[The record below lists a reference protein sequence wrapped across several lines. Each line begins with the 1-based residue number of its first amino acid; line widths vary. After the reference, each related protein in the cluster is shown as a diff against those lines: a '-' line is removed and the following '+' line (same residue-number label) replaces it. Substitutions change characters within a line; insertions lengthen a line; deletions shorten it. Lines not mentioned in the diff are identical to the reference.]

1 MTSKAG
7 IWSRRPRCFP
17 KREIELS
24 ENPGRRLVN
33 WVKKV
38 SGLQTNVLR
47 PVPEYSMNPFYWLG
61 ALTAMVFALQAF
73 TGLLMLIY
81 YVPTTDQ
88 AYSSTLFIIQNVPLG
103 WLLETVH
110 LYGAY
115 AMILLAFLHMFR
127 GYFISVQKHPRELM
141 WVVGMVMGLLV
152 LGMGLTGYLLPW
164 TVVSKSASDVSIGML
179 SFLPAQIGNI
189 LTFLVA
195 GAGSSAA
202 ELTRF
207 FDLHIIVLP
216 AGILSL
222 LLLKMYM
229 FEAHGPAKPP
239 SWDDK
244 GVTKGPAGSKDYPW
258 WPSVYLYFAMIGGV
272 FIAFLLVASALFPIS
287 LPPEFSPAVASNYV
301 PQPDWYFLWMYQIL
315 KFAPFEGN
323 GIYYA
328 LGSVTVLAAVI
339 TLLPFIDRGKTRGPW
354 SRPLYVTFGLVMVAE
369 LVALTVWGYLT
380 PGEIIPTALAAGVT
394 GGILVGVVVATTL
407 AYRLRGRKFSGRPT
421 LGGAA
426 RALGL
431 PFRHAGITAVFLIPL
446 VVGSVAMETMVGSL
460 SGGQADLTAAAASCA
475 VLIASFYGMA
485 RMMRRLTLKRGRA

>member
-1 MTSKAG
+1 MV
-7 IWSRRPRCFP
+7 
-17 KREIELS
+17 ELS
-24 ENPGRRLVN
+24 ENPGRRFVN

-38 SGLQTNVLR
+38 VGLSTNVLR

-61 ALTAMVFALQAF
+61 ALTAMVFGLQAL

-81 YVPTTDQ
+81 YVPTTDH
-88 AYSSTLFIIQNVPLG
+88 AYSSTQFIIQNVPLG
-103 WLLETVH
+103 GLIETVH

-127 GYFISVQKHPRELM
+127 GYFVSVQKHPREMM
-141 WVVGMVMGLLV
+141 WIVGMMMGLLV

-189 LTFLVA
+189 MIFLIA
-195 GAGSSAA
+195 GAGSDAA

-216 AGILSL
+216 AGLLSL
-222 LLLKMYM
+222 LVLKMYM
-229 FEAHGPAKPP
+229 FEAHGASKPP
-239 SWDDK
+239 GWDDHGMPEGAEGGK
-244 GVTKGPAGSKDYPW
+244 EYPW
-258 WPSVYLYFAMIGGV
+258 WPSVYLYFAMIGGA
-272 FIAFLLVASALFPIS
+272 FIAMLIVASALFPLS
-287 LPPEFSPAVASNYV
+287 LPPEFTPAAASNYV

-328 LGSVTVLAAVI
+328 LGAVTVLAAVLV
-339 TLLPFIDRGKTRGPW
+339 LLPFIDRGRSRSPW
-354 SRPLYVTFGLVMVAE
+354 SRPFYVTVGMVMVAE

-394 GGILVGVVVATTL
+394 GGLLLITVAATAVVF
-407 AYRLRGRKFSGRPT
+407 RLRGKGFT
-421 LGGAA
+421 GGSWLKNVV
-426 RALGL
+426 RAMGL
-431 PFRHAGITAVFLIPL
+431 PIRHARTTATFLVPL
-446 VVGSVAMETMVGSL
+446 VIGSVAMEDVVG
-460 SGGQADLTAAAASCA
+460 ALTSSRLDILGAMASSA
-475 VLIASFYGMA
+475 VLLASFYWMA
-485 RMMRRLTLKRGRA
+485 KKVRLLTMETGGP

>member
-1 MTSKAG
+1 M
-7 IWSRRPRCFP
+7 
-17 KREIELS
+17 S
-24 ENPGRRLVN
+24 ENSGRRFVN

-38 SGLQTNVLR
+38 MGLRTNVLR

-61 ALTAMVFALQAF
+61 ALTAMVFGLQAL

-103 WLLETVH
+103 WLIETVH

-115 AMILLAFLHMFR
+115 AMILLVFLHMFR
-127 GYFISVQKHPRELM
+127 GYFVSVQKHPREMM
-141 WVVGMVMGLLV
+141 WVIGMLMGLLV

-179 SFLPAQIGNI
+179 SFLPGQVGNI
-189 LTFLVA
+189 LIFLIA

-216 AGILSL
+216 AGLLSL
-222 LLLKMYM
+222 ILLKMYM
-229 FEAHGPAKPP
+229 FEAHGASKPP
-239 SWDDK
+239 SWEDNGTPK
-244 GVTKGPAGSKDYPW
+244 GSEGGKEYPW

-272 FIAFLLVASALFPIS
+272 FIALLLVASALFPIS
-287 LPPEFSPAVASNYV
+287 LPPEFTPAAASNYV
-301 PQPDWYFLWMYQIL
+301 PQPDWYFLWMYQLL

-328 LGSVTVLAAVI
+328 LGAVTVLAIVLV
-339 TLLPFIDRGKTRGPW
+339 LLPFIDRGKTRSPW
-354 SRPLYVTFGLVMVAE
+354 SRPLYITAGLVMIAE
-369 LVALTVWGYLT
+369 LFALTVWGYLT
-380 PGEIIPTALAAGVT
+380 PGAIIPTAQAAGVT
-394 GGILVGVVVATTL
+394 GGLLLAVVALSALGFRARKKGFTGRLTL
-407 AYRLRGRKFSGRPT
+407 TSVG
-421 LGGAA
+421 

-431 PFRHAGITAVFLIPL
+431 PIHHARVTGMFLVPL
-446 VVGSVAMETMVGSL
+446 IVGSVAMENMVGAL
-460 SGGQADLTAAAASCA
+460 SNGRADLASAAISSA
-475 VLIASFYGMA
+475 VLFVCFYGMA
-485 RMMRRLTLKRGRA
+485 RVVRHLALKRSTT